1 VHLFTGSYP
10 NPVIIANLYLM
21 GLGLG
26 LVVARVGRLG
36 PFEGLL
42 GSPWFE
48 AGIQELLTREA
59 ARALRYERDLTVVA
73 LRSTSGRKIDFQRNV
88 RATDQVVS
96 CRDGWHLLV
105 LPETDRVSALLLLRQ
120 ICAETVIQAALVAPD
135 AERPRHRIETE
146 LLALMRTAN
155 QPGSISVRGIDIPEL
170 LPLLPLAS

>member
-1 VHLFTGSYP
+1 
-10 NPVIIANLYLM
+10 
-21 GLGLG
+21 
-26 LVVARVGRLG
+26 
-36 PFEGLL
+36 
-42 GSPWFE
+42 
-48 AGIQELLTREA
+48 
-59 ARALRYERDLTVVA
+59 